1 MVDKLFFAVLGKRNS
16 GKSTTWN
23 ELFGTVVRTGKNSR
37 TLKLFPGKCIEVFV
51 VSGSPEERGKYV
63 GDLITSDDARIVLC
77 SVQYVDEAMS
87 TFQFAREHGFQL
99 YTQWLNPG
107 YADQQPYFDGLG
119 YSQQL
124 LSQGQQL
131 SLRDGTV
138 DPKNRVREIRD
149 ILLGWAGSRGLV
161 FDC

>member
-23 ELFGTVVRTGKNSR
+23 ELFGTTVRTGKHSR
-37 TLKLFPGKCIEVFV
+37 TLKLFPNKCIEVFL
-51 VSGSPEERGKYV
+51 VSGSPEERGEYV
-63 GDLITSDDARIVLC
+63 GDLITSDDTRIVLC
-77 SVQYVDEAMS
+77 SVQYIDEAMS

-107 YADQQPYFDGLG
+107 YEDKQPYFDSLG
-119 YSQQL
+119 FSQKL
-124 LSQGQQL
+124 LSQGHQL
-131 SLRDGTV
+131 SLRDGTTN
-138 DPKNRVREIRD
+138 PQKRVREIRD
-149 ILLGWAGSRGLV
+149 ILLGWAESRNLV